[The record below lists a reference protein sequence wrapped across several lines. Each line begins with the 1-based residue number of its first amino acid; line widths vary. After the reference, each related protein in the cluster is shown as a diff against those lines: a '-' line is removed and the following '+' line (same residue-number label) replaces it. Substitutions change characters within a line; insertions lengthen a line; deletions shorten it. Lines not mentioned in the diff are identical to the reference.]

1 MKQSQTIKTMPLG
14 ELAERI
20 GARLIGDAAVTI
32 TGVNTIRDAGPSE
45 VSFLASQKLAKEIAA
60 TRAGA
65 VIVAAPLESCPAA
78 QLVVDNV
85 NRALIAALQLY
96 APTLSGFAGIHPTAT
111 VDPEAVIDPTAAIGP
126 CAVIARGVSVGA
138 GTVIGPGC
146 WVGENSTIGA
156 HCRLDSHVAVYH
168 HCQIG
173 DGCIIQANTTIGATG
188 FGYTY
193 IDGQHRLIP
202 HNGGVVIEDGVEIG
216 SNCCVDRAKFGNTRI
231 GAGTKIDNLVQIGH
245 NVHIGKQCL
254 FAGQSG
260 VGGSTQIG
268 NGVIFAG
275 MAGIIDNRVV
285 GDGAVVCAKTA
296 ATKDI
301 PAGQAVMGMP
311 PQELQRELRCASV
324 YQRLPELA
332 KEIKELTQ
340 KVTKLESAKND

>member
-1 MKQSQTIKTMPLG
+1 MPLG

-20 GARLIGDAAVTI
+20 GARLIGDASVTI
-32 TGVNTIRDAGPSE
+32 SGVHTLRDAGPSE
-45 VSFLASQKLAKEIAA
+45 VSFLASPKLAKALGN
-60 TRAGA
+60 TKAGA
-65 VIVAAPLESCPAA
+65 VIVAGPLESCPAA

-85 NRALIAALQLY
+85 NRGLIAALKLF
-96 APTLSGFAGIHPTAT
+96 APSLSRYTGIHPTAT
-111 VDPEAVIDPTAAIGP
+111 IDPEAVIDPAAAIGP
-126 CAVIARGVSVGA
+126 CAVIARGVTIGA
-138 GTVIGPGC
+138 RTVIGPGC
-146 WVGENSTIGA
+146 WIGDNSVIGA
-156 HCRLDSHVAVYH
+156 DCRLDSHVAVYH
-168 HCQIG
+168 NCRVG

-193 IDGQHRLIP
+193 IDGQHCLIP

-216 SNCCVDRAKFGNTRI
+216 SNCCVDRAKFGNTVI

-245 NVHIGKQCL
+245 NVQIGKQCL

-275 MAGIIDNRVV
+275 MAGIIDNRTV
-285 GDGAVVCAKTA
+285 GDRAVICAKTA

-301 PAGQAVMGMP
+301 PADQAVMGMP
-311 PQELQRELRCASV
+311 PQEMHRELRCASV